1 MAKVARAARVASK
14 QRVETI
20 DASSADATK
29 VIAAAETGELYFID
43 ATNDV
48 VVTLPAPAD
57 GAYFKFMISAEV
69 ATGKSVIVKTKAA
82 DTLMDGYLVQESASG
97 EIDALSQS
105 DASAN
110 DKVTFG
116 QGATAGSWL
125 ECYSDGTKWLC
136 CGRATGGTLVFG
148 DQA

>member
-1 MAKVARAARVASK
+1 MAKVARAARVASR

-29 VIAAAETGELYFID
+29 TIGAAETGELYFID

-48 VVTLPAPAD
+48 VITLPAVQD
-57 GAYFKFMISAEV
+57 GAYFKFMISV
-69 ATGKSVIVKTKAA
+69 AVASGKSVIINT
-82 DTLMDGYLVQESASG
+82 DTANVLMDGYLVQESASG
-97 EIDALSQS
+97 NIDALDQS
-105 DASAN
+105 DASDD

-116 QGATAGSWL
+116 AGCKAGSYL

-136 CGRATGGTLVFG
+136 SGRATGGTLAFG
-148 DQA
+148 DQ

>member
-43 ATNDV
+43 ATNSV
-48 VVTLPAPAD
+48 TVTLPAPAD
-57 GAYFKFMISAEV
+57 GAYFKFMISV
-69 ATGKSVIVKTKAA
+69 AVASGKSVVINANAA
-82 DTLMDGYLVQESASG
+82 DVLMDGHLIQENASSN
-97 EIDALSQS
+97 IQVVSQS
-105 DASAN
+105 DASDD

-116 QGATAGSWL
+116 VGCTAGSFL

-136 CGRATGGTLVFG
+136 YGRATGGTLAFG
-148 DQA
+148 DQ

>member
-1 MAKVARAARVASK
+1 MSRVARSARVASR

-29 VIAAAETGELYFID
+29 TIQAAETGELYFID

-48 VVTLPAPAD
+48 VITLPAVQD
-57 GAYFKFMISAEV
+57 GAYFKFMISV
-69 ATGKSVIVKTKAA
+69 VVGGGKSVIINASEA
-82 DTLMDGYLVQESASG
+82 NLRMDGYLVQESATG

-105 DASAN
+105 AAN
-110 DKVTFG
+110 KDKVTFG
-116 QGATAGSWL
+116 AGCTAGSYL

-136 CGRATGGTLVFG
+136 TGRATGGTLAFG
-148 DQA
+148 DQ